1 MGFWLYKYKIIVSTI
16 FHNIWIIWDK
26 DGGSLRVRVRIV
38 WVRVRGG
45 VIISVEIFTLKYC
58 SSVRIYVCRKG
69 FQLVL
74 YITAW
79 VFGVAGWEC
88 IYVACVLFELWKR
101 EKDRE
106 KGKEIINLYACIMC
120 GEKKEAS
127 KLCIQLY
134 GERKRKRQGA
144 RERWK
149 GCIKIC
155 SWMCV
160 VGDLKKRRRKFPL
173 KHTKKRE

>member
-1 MGFWLYKYKIIVSTI
+1 MGFWLYKYKIFVSTI

-69 FQLVL
+69 IQLVL

-79 VFGVAGWEC
+79 VFRVAGWEC

-106 KGKEIINLYACIMC
+106 KGKEIINLYVCIMC

-134 GERKRKRQGA
+134 IERKRKRQGA

-149 GCIKIC
+149 GCTKIC

-160 VGDLKKRRRKFPL
+160 VGDLK
-173 KHTKKRE
+173 